1 MRFLLTQEKE
11 VDMFR
16 NSGRVGVL
24 LMVALVMSLPLF
36 AVGITPNDVDR
47 AYGFTCSG
55 TAAGAPFTQIGQVTC
70 ESKHST
76 CAATF
81 FQNIGGVEITLKA
94 TGPFTLDK
102 NGVGFITYDVG
113 PGLFSLP
120 IRFVVVD
127 GGREVHGMPIV
138 PGYDVLCELKAQ

>member
-1 MRFLLTQEKE
+1 
-11 VDMFR
+11 MFR

-24 LMVALVMSLPLF
+24 LMVALVMSAPLF
-36 AVGITPNDVDR
+36 ADGITPNDVDR

-94 TGPFTLDK
+94 AGPFTLDK
-102 NGVGFITYDVG
+102 NGVGFIIYDVG
-113 PGLFSLP
+113 PGRFSLP

-127 GGREVHGMPIV
+127 NGREVHGMPIV

>member
-36 AVGITPNDVDR
+36 ADGITPNDVDR